1 MGYMGCKG
9 GEGVETEMGQ
19 SALTLWWKPAPDG
32 AEVTAVTSGEQ
43 HVFLPERVGG
53 LPVTALGHHAFSP
66 NRPAPEGEPLRI
78 VCGGGAPGDKPR
90 GIEAVTLPPTLR
102 RVGDYAFYNCSA
114 LKELHL
120 AEPVNDWGSGVFMN
134 CGHLRRFFIRAQDGR
149 VESLAYFAG
158 ELATELDVSVD
169 YPDGGIARLIFPE
182 YREVLEENA
191 PAHHFDFHLYGSGY
205 PYRHVFR
212 DRALSLQEYDR
223 LFPGLLEKEHDP
235 NCALR
240 LAWYRLCAP
249 RELTEQARERYL
261 TYLKSRTEAVL
272 AWLLEERDS
281 RGLAWFLPRSGAD
294 AAALR
299 AAAETARRLGLTE
312 PLALLLERLRQA
324 APEGLNKSFD
334 L

>member
-1 MGYMGCKG
+1 MQG

-19 SALTLWWKPAPDG
+19 SAMTLWWKPAPDG

-43 HVFLPERVGG
+43 HVLLPERVRG

-78 VCGGGAPGDKPR
+78 VCGGGAPGDNPR
-90 GIEAVTLPPTLR
+90 GIEAVTLPPTMR

-134 CGHLRRFFIRAQDGR
+134 CGDLRRFFIRARDDR
-149 VESLAYFAG
+149 AESLAYVTS

-169 YPDGGIARLIFPE
+169 FPDGGTARLIFPE

-212 DRALSLQEYDR
+212 DRALSLLEYDR

-235 NCALR
+235 DCALR
-240 LAWYRLCAP
+240 LAWHRLRVP
-249 RELTEQARERYL
+249 RELTEQ
-261 TYLKSRTEAVL
+261 S
-272 AWLLEERDS
+272 EER
-281 RGLAWFLPRSGAD
+281 
-294 AAALR
+294 
-299 AAAETARRLGLTE
+299 
-312 PLALLLERLRQA
+312 
-324 APEGLNKSFD
+324 
-334 L
+334 

>member
-1 MGYMGCKG
+1 MGYMGYKG

-43 HVFLPERVGG
+43 HVFLPERVRG

-66 NRPAPEGEPLRI
+66 NRPTPEGEPLRI

-169 YPDGGIARLIFPE
+169 YPDGGTVRLIFPE

-235 NCALR
+235 SCALR
-240 LAWYRLCAP
+240 LAWHRLRAP
-249 RELTEQARERYL
+249 RELTEQSGQRYL
-261 TYLKSRTEAVL
+261 TYLKSRAEAVL
-272 AWLLEERDS
+272 AWLLEGRDS
-281 RGLAWFLPRSGAD
+281 RGLAWFLPLSGAD
-294 AAALR
+294 ADALR
-299 AAAETARRLGLTE
+299 TAAETARRLGLTE
-312 PLALLLERLRQA
+312 SLALLLERLREGGS
-324 APEGLNKSFD
+324 EGLHKSFD